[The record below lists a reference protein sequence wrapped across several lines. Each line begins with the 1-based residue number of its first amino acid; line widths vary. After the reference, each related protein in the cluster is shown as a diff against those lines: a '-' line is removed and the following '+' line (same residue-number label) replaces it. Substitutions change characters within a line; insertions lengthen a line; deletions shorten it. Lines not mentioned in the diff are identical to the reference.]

1 MPKLITTKFP
11 PSSNGRRLLFAV
23 ALAASWL
30 ILLGWAAGVSWNSPL
45 KPQETQHFDGA
56 QLRIVMGGGAEDG
69 NALQIG
75 AVGEQRTALQS
86 VLVTNLRAEDNAILR
101 YRFDQFPRTLELAFL
116 FRRSDA
122 PDDVHVVTLPWPGTL
137 QAAFDLRDV
146 PEWRGE
152 ISEIG
157 FVESPTPQLIPT
169 QTPFAPFRI
178 VSIDLS
184 SPSWL
189 GGLRALRQ
197 DWFGYRPWGLYAVSM
212 ESAPDMIRRPSL
224 IIVLSAAII
233 TMLAWGAL
241 LIGWREQRAKF
252 MLVVAIAFG
261 WLLLDATWLSQLQK
275 RVTTT
280 WQVYAGKS
288 WDERRKLVPD
298 DDVLRAAERAKK
310 IIAAV
315 PGTPKVLV
323 HSGSVVEAVR
333 FYYQMLPI
341 NAALLVP
348 VLAVLRAPL
357 AEGTFIILYDVDGW
371 DYSAKTRQLTA
382 PGVALT
388 AVPWL
393 DEGTLRI
400 FRIAPVSTISD
411 AP

>member
-1 MPKLITTKFP
+1 MLKLTAAKVS

-30 ILLGWAAGVSWNSPL
+30 VLFGWAAGVSWNSPL
-45 KPQETQHFDGA
+45 TPLESRHFDGA
-56 QLRIVMGGGAEDG
+56 QLRVVMGGGAEDG

-75 AVGEQRTALQS
+75 AVGDQRTALQS
-86 VLVTNLRAEDNAILR
+86 VLVTNLRAEDNGILR

-116 FRRSDA
+116 FRRSDS
-122 PDDVHVVTLPWPGTL
+122 PEDVHVVTLPWPGSL

-146 PEWRGE
+146 PEWHGE

-169 QTPFAPFRI
+169 QTAFAPFRI

-197 DWFGYRPWGLYAVSM
+197 DWLGYRPWGLYAVSM
-212 ESAPDMIRRPSL
+212 ESAPDLIRRPGM
-224 IIVLSAAII
+224 IVVLSAAIV

-241 LIGWREQRAKF
+241 LLGWRAQRATR
-252 MLVVAIAFG
+252 MLVIAIVLG
-261 WLLLDATWLSQLQK
+261 WLLLDATWLSQLHK
-275 RVTTT
+275 RVATT

-298 DDVLRAAERAKK
+298 DDVLRVAERAKK
-310 IIAAV
+310 IISAV

-323 HSGSVVEAVR
+323 HSGAVVEAVR

-341 NAALLVP
+341 NVALLVP

-357 AEGTFIILYDVDGW
+357 AEGTFIVLYDADGW
-371 DYSAKTRQLTA
+371 GYDAKTRQLTA

-388 AVPWL
+388 SVPWL
-393 DEGTLRI
+393 DEGSLRI
-400 FRIAPVSTISD
+400 FRIAPKPD